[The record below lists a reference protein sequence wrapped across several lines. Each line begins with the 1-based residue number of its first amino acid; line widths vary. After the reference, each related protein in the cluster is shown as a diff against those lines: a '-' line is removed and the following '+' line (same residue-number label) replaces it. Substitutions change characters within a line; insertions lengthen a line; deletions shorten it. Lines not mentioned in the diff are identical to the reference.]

1 MKFSKVL
8 LQDYLCTK
16 DGQKIFT
23 FFNNFDSIIKNTPQ
37 KFYSFTDSLL
47 DMPLAKDSYF
57 LAYGDQKPDKK
68 IKTIDEFVKVFA
80 IKNKADAEDLQ
91 YSIPDISVGLYLFF
105 PEFAFPYLFH
115 SHFYKLKQICDY
127 FDIQIPDLP
136 GRKQHLDRCN
146 YYLELCKIFYEFRK
160 ENNLSSVEFCTFLYG
175 FALRF
180 CEEYTLEDLSA
191 PMGIYIVGA
200 AKEDVEAR
208 RKLQGNDKFL
218 WQGKEEMQPGD
229 IVLMYDLS
237 PYSRISSVWRAV
249 SPGYDDPFHCYPGK
263 VILGYPVE
271 IPPVSFK
278 ELAADPLLGKNGL
291 VKAHMQGVNG
301 RSFSVEEYNAI
312 LKIIKKKGGN
322 TAKLPPAPEKSK
334 INTKDIICEHDV
346 ELKLLEPFLRK
357 LGYQDKEWVTQMR
370 VRMGRNERLIPD
382 YVLHAVETRNEEK
395 GVFVWEAKYR
405 IVTKKQFADDFGQVR
420 SYARRLGCRGLG
432 LVSLEGIILADE
444 QSEFDR
450 DKSIFYSWNELEK
463 PEIFKKVKLYLTKI
477 CPPVKK

>member
-1 MKFSKVL
+1 MKFSKIL
-8 LQDYLCTK
+8 LQDYLYTEE
-16 DGQKIFT
+16 GRNIFT
-23 FFNNFDSIIKNTPQ
+23 FFSNFSTIIKETPQ

-47 DMPLAKDSYF
+47 NVPLAKESYF
-57 LAYGDQKPDKK
+57 LAYDDLKINKK
-68 IKTIDEFVKVFA
+68 IKTIDAFVKLA
-80 IKNKADAEDLQ
+80 QIKGKRITADDLYYVPD
-91 YSIPDISVGLYLFF
+91 YSIELFLTLPD
-105 PEFAFPYLFH
+105 FAFPYLFH

-136 GRKQHLDRCN
+136 GRNQYVERCN
-146 YYLELCKIFYEFRK
+146 YYIALCKIFYEFRM
-160 ENNLSSVEFCTFLYG
+160 EHNLSPIEFCTFLYG

-180 CEEYTLEDLSA
+180 CEKYTFDNLQK
-191 PMGIYIVGA
+191 PMNIYIVGA
-200 AKEDVEAR
+200 SRGDVENR
-208 RKLQGNDKFL
+208 TILHNDDKFL

-237 PYSRISSVWRAV
+237 PYSRISSIWRAV

-271 IPPVSFK
+271 IPSISFR
-278 ELAADPLLGKNGL
+278 ELAADPVLGKNGL

-357 LGYQDKEWVTQMR
+357 LGYQDKEWGTQMR

-382 YVLHAVETRNEEK
+382 YVLHPVEKRNEEK

-405 IVTKKQFADDFGQVR
+405 IPTKKQMNDDFGQAR
-420 SYARRLGCRGLG
+420 SYARRLNCRGMG
-432 LVSLEGIILADE
+432 LVSLEGIVLADA
-444 QSEFDR
+444 QTDFDINKSE
-450 DKSIFYSWNELEK
+450 FYSWNDLEK
-463 PEIFKKVKLYLTKI
+463 PEIFKKVKSYLTKI